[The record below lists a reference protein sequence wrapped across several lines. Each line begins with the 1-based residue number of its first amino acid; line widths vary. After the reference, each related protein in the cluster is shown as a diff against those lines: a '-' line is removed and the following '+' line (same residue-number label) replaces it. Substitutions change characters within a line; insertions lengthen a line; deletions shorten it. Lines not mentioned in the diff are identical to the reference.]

1 MITYPLNNVEYTAED
16 AELYCAT
23 RTSGVYS
30 TNDFSIR
37 ISDDGTKAIVSPGL
51 AWIRNAEF
59 SGKVVAQKT
68 TIEVPLSKPDPV
80 LDQHDAVAIRFDA
93 NANKSEIVLK
103 AGDPGGSLPS
113 IERTAVVYELFLYEI
128 YYKNGAASQ
137 AIDLRSDESYCGIMQ
152 DAVTTALGNV
162 GYIQFKNSTTQEA
175 NQNADIQKIDGKVV
189 FGTGRYSIP
198 LGSILTVGGGDVA
211 ESAIIQGSLGISGNL
226 TIGNGG
232 GDYVSVLTKED
243 ILDQSP
249 GKSITVQQ
257 VMLPIAN
264 DSGGSWYG
272 CIQLPFIAKNTR
284 YTAEITSATQ
294 MNVGIVSPVVADR
307 TATCVAFTISGQYSQ
322 YTACLNEISC
332 KITFAR

>member
-1 MITYPLNNVEYTAED
+1 MITYPLNNIEYTAED

-30 TNDFSIR
+30 TDDFSVR

-68 TIEVPLSKPDPV
+68 TLEVPLSTPDPV
-80 LDQHDAVAIRFDA
+80 LDQHDAIVIRFDA

-103 AGDPGGSLPS
+103 AGTPGGSLPS

-128 YYKNGAASQ
+128 YYKNGSAFQ
-137 AIDLRSDESYCGIMQ
+137 AIDLRSEEPYCGIMQ
-152 DAVTTALGNV
+152 DSVTTALGNV
-162 GYIQFKNSTTQEA
+162 GYIRLKNKTTQEA
-175 NQNADIQKIDGKVV
+175 TQDADFQKIDGKLV
-189 FGTGRYSIP
+189 FGNGRISLPFSPIITIVDGEP
-198 LGSILTVGGGDVA
+198 TDMG
-211 ESAIIQGSLGISGNL
+211 IIQGTVGISGYL
-226 TIGNGG
+226 SVANGSG
-232 GDYVSVLTKED
+232 SYSSVLTKED

-249 GKSITVQQ
+249 GKTITVQQ
-257 VMLPIAN
+257 IMLPISN
-264 DSGGSWYG
+264 DSAGNWYG
-272 CIQLPFIAKNTR
+272 CIQLPFVAQNTR
-284 YTAEITSATQ
+284 YSVEITSATQ
-294 MNVGIVSPVVADR
+294 MNVGTVAPAVANK
-307 TATCVAFTISGQYSQ
+307 TATCVAFTIPGQYSQ